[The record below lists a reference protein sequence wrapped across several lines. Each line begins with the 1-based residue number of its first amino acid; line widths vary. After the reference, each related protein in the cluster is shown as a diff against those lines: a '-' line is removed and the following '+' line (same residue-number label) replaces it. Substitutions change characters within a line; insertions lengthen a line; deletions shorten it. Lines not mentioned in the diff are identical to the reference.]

1 MQRRLKAFWG
11 TGFKMILTDGMKSE
25 INDVK
30 YSNDKHEVFHSGNT
44 GRQCMDLQQGGEE
57 LAHVE

>member
-1 MQRRLKAFWG
+1 
-11 TGFKMILTDGMKSE
+11 MILTDGMKSE

-30 YSNDKHEVFHSGNT
+30 YSNDKHEVFRSGNT